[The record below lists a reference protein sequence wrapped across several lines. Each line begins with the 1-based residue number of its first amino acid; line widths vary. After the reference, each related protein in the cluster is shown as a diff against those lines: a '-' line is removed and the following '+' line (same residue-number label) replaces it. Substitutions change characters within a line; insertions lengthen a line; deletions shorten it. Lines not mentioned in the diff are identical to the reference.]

1 MLISLNTHAKRIEA
15 SSLTSVNAT
24 VPLHFRDHLAR
35 IRGHIARIRGH
46 TQVDQALGEGL
57 MLLSHRCSC
66 MRDSN
71 VVS

>member
-35 IRGHIARIRGH
+35 IRGR

-66 MRDSN
+66 RRDSN

>member
-1 MLISLNTHAKRIEA
+1 MVLSLNTHAERIEA

-24 VPLHFRDHLAR
+24 VPLHFRDQLAGTG
-35 IRGHIARIRGH
+35 GHI
-46 TQVDQALGEGL
+46 QVGQALREGL

-66 MRDSN
+66 KRDSS